1 MFKDIHKNRTFLI
14 VLLVTLVSQIII
26 VQFGSVVFSVDPTGL
41 NLSNWL
47 ISIALGSGS
56 LFVGLFIRLFVPD
69 IPNPFDRVQAPVVV
83 TSEEMKDKPDFVK
96 MDHLVSAES
105 KINGA
110 QSPSKNIVPVATF
123 GSAGG
128 YSKGSPR
135 SSISRKSGQKSEE
148 NISRWSQVRHHILV
162 KKSFKRGR
170 LDISNTQMVTARAI
184 KGAQQNQAKSLQN
197 HH

>member
-26 VQFGSVVFSVDPTGL
+26 VQFGSVVFSVDPMGL
-41 NLSNWL
+41 SLSNWL

-96 MDHLVSAES
+96 MDHLGSAES

-128 YSKGSPR
+128 HSKGS
-135 SSISRKSGQKSEE
+135 SISKKCGQESDE
-148 NISRWSQVRHHILV
+148 NISRWSQLRHHILV

-170 LDISNTQMVTARAI
+170 LDISNTQMVTAKAI
-184 KGAQQNQAKSLQN
+184 KCAQQNQAKSLQN